1 MSNDKFSIKS
11 VLKFSGGLLILAF
24 VSQCVFADNPYQL
37 PPSKLQMETCE
48 RGSLALH
55 SGTVEQERVFNKQ
68 DHFEV
73 RYEIQ
78 AKDGSEWAVLCNLTT
93 GKIIGEQK
101 LLGDGK

>member
-1 MSNDKFSIKS
+1 MSNNKFSIKT
-11 VLKFSGGLLILAF
+11 VLKFNGLIFIL
-24 VSQCVFADNPYQL
+24 VSQCVLADNPYQL
-37 PPSKLQMETCE
+37 PPSKLQMEVCE
-48 RGSLALH
+48 RESLALH

-78 AKDGSEWAVLCNLTT
+78 AKDNSEWAVLCDLAT